1 MFILSFIS
9 ETKIYYSNDLKI
21 IKIIKIQAA
30 AAVEEED
37 SMFTINLSI
46 N

>member
-21 IKIIKIQAA
+21 IKIQA

>member
-9 ETKIYYSNDLKI
+9 ETKIYYSNDL
-21 IKIIKIQAA
+21 KIIKIQAA

>member
-21 IKIIKIQAA
+21 IKIQ
-30 AAVEEED
+30 AAVEEV